1 MQKRFGIQKI
11 TLSAELSTP
20 KYEEIADKE
29 EVFVKEL
36 NANTNNKIKEEVIIK
51 ELNADTNNKIKE
63 EVFVK
68 DLNADTNN
76 KIKEEVFQKN

>member
-11 TLSAELSTP
+11 TLSAESSTP
-20 KYEEIADKE
+20 KYEEIADQE